1 MKKIIFLIILGSLSI
16 AAGCSD
22 NVGFLIKPVPAD
34 LSLKETVVQR
44 DRGFVWNKIALIDVE
59 GLLINCRNGPFWS
72 TWENPVSLFAEM
84 LNKAK
89 QDSAVK
95 AVVIRINSPGGTVQ
109 ASEAMYNQLQRF
121 KRTSNKPVIACIT
134 NVGASGAYYL
144 ACGAD
149 VIVSQPSSI
158 TGSIGV
164 IVQTIDFVGTM
175 KLLGIRAEAI
185 TSGPYKAMGSP
196 LKGLTDKEREI
207 FRAMVKEFY
216 DQFVEVVAKGRKKLD
231 VKKVRAL
238 ADGRVY
244 TGKQAH
250 QLGLVDKL
258 GSVEDAIE
266 IAKKAAKIKRANVVM
281 YHRPY
286 GYRSNVYST
295 FPGVVPATQI
305 NLLNLEMSE
314 LSLLRRPMFLYLWST
329 DLPAEDVQR

>member
-1 MKKIIFLIILGSLSI
+1 
-16 AAGCSD
+16 
-22 NVGFLIKPVPAD
+22 
-34 LSLKETVVQR
+34 
-44 DRGFVWNKIALIDVE
+44 
-59 GLLINCRNGPFWS
+59 
-72 TWENPVSLFAEM
+72 
-84 LNKAK
+84 
-89 QDSAVK
+89 
-95 AVVIRINSPGGTVQ
+95 
-109 ASEAMYNQLQRF
+109 
-121 KRTSNKPVIACIT
+121 
-134 NVGASGAYYL
+134 
-144 ACGAD
+144 
-149 VIVSQPSSI
+149 
-158 TGSIGV
+158 
-164 IVQTIDFVGTM
+164 
-175 KLLGIRAEAI
+175 
-185 TSGPYKAMGSP
+185 MGSP

-286 GYRSNVYST
+286 GYRSNVYSA

-329 DLPAEDVQR
+329 DLPAEDVQK